1 MNYIIPFFILINLA
15 GFSQDTL
22 LIEENPYYGNKIIQ
36 VNGKKDT
43 VQYEYSKNG
52 KLLSI
57 LPISGPTIP
66 VHYVRFYSNGK
77 KMWDKTLVNNVEY
90 GNSIFYSE
98 SGKPIAELIVEN
110 GRIADTLF
118 IHSKVNVFIGN
129 ITYSSIIYGG
139 VELENGQSNVS
150 ESTGALS
157 YYPFKLVEVNNDSK
171 AEHHYTTD
179 RFGKFFIGAPRK
191 EIVYGFFPENYPKN
205 QLKKNTLFPE
215 TEMHM
220 SGSSSWSLSSTFES
234 YKTSSFKEIYIQSS
248 SVGYAP

>member
-1 MNYIIPFFILINLA
+1 MNYIFLFFILFTFV

-22 LIEENPYYGNKIIQ
+22 LIDENHYFGNKIIQ
-36 VNGKKDT
+36 INGKKDT

-57 LPISGPTIP
+57 LPISGTTIP
-66 VHYVRFYSNGK
+66 VHYIRYYSNGK
-77 KMWDKTLVNNVEY
+77 KMWDKTFVNNVEH

-98 SGKPIAELIVEN
+98 SGKPIAELRFEN

-118 IHSKVNVFIGN
+118 IHSKVTVFIGK
-129 ITYSSIIYGG
+129 ITYTSLVYGG

-157 YYPFKLVEVNNDSK
+157 YYPFKLVEVNSEAK
-171 AEHHYTTD
+171 TEHHYTAD
-179 RFGKFFIGAPRK
+179 RFGKFFVGAPRK

-205 QLKKNTLFPE
+205 QIRKNLLFPE

-220 SGSSSWSLSSTFES
+220 SGSSSWSLTSTFNVS
-234 YKTSSFKEIYIQSS
+234 KSSELTEIHIQSS